1 MNKEVLGIFFLFVAL
16 FSAAL
21 MFSTGLQGPI
31 LSLTNSVKSSYHN
44 STAAIAKSYDEH
56 FAQRDTIR
64 ELREQLRL
72 YEESH
77 LLLHQVA
84 TELNALFVENNSTF
98 KVEPNVALVRTISYV
113 KFGDIN
119 KVWIDTPP
127 FDTAKVYGL
136 VHKENV
142 AGIVV
147 MKDNR
152 PMALLNGAIKSS
164 YAVYVG
170 PNNAPGIVH
179 GLNTKELI
187 VEFIPTWITINEG
200 DEVVTSG
207 LDNLFFP
214 GLKVGKVI
222 SIEQSQGYQNA
233 IIKPYYNASNPD
245 YFHLIK
251 KIR

>member
-1 MNKEVLGIFFLFVAL
+1 MNKEVLGIFLLFAAL
-16 FSAAL
+16 FGTAL
-21 MFSTGLQGPI
+21 FFSTGLQKPI
-31 LSLTNSVKSSYHN
+31 LSLTNSIKSSYHN
-44 STAAIAKSYDEH
+44 TTASISQSYDEH
-56 FAQRDTIR
+56 FAQQKSIIALRK
-64 ELREQLRL
+64 ELAL

-84 TELNALFVENNSTF
+84 TELNALFVENNSSF
-98 KVEPNVALVRTISYV
+98 KVNPNVELVRTISYV

-127 FDTAKVYGL
+127 FDPDKVYGL
-136 VHKENV
+136 IHKENV
-142 AGIVV
+142 AGIVI
-147 MKDNR
+147 MKDGR
-152 PMALLNGAIKSS
+152 PMALLNGALKSS

-170 PNNAPGIVH
+170 ENQAPGIVH
-179 GLNTKELI
+179 GLNSKDLI
-187 VEFIPTWITINEG
+187 VEFIPTWIKIKVG

-214 GLKVGKVI
+214 GLKVGTITSVQ
-222 SIEQSQGYQNA
+222 QSQGYQNA

-251 KIR
+251 NIR

>member
-1 MNKEVLGIFFLFVAL
+1 MNREVLGIFLL
-16 FSAAL
+16 FSVLFAVTL
-21 MFSTGLQGPI
+21 SYSTSLQSPI
-31 LSLTNSVKSSYHN
+31 ISLTNSVKNGYN
-44 STAAIAKSYDEH
+44 STLTSISTSIDEH
-56 FAQRDTIR
+56 FDQQESILK
-64 ELREQLRL
+64 LRKKLQL

-84 TELNALFVENNSTF
+84 TELNALFIENNSSF
-98 KVEPNVALVRTISYV
+98 KVDPRVKLVRTISYV

-119 KVWIDTPP
+119 KVWIDTPA
-127 FDTAKVYGL
+127 FESTKVYGL
-136 VHKENV
+136 IHKENV
-142 AGIVV
+142 AGIVI
-147 MKDNR
+147 MKEDR

-170 PNNAPGIVH
+170 NNDAPGIVH
-179 GLNTKELI
+179 GLNSKELI
-187 VEFIPTWITINEG
+187 VEFIPTWMKIAPG

-214 GLKVGKVI
+214 GLKVGKII

-245 YFHLIK
+245 YFHLIQR
-251 KIR
+251 IR

>member
-1 MNKEVLGIFFLFVAL
+1 MKREVLGIFILFVIL
-16 FSAAL
+16 FSIAFS
-21 MFSTGLQGPI
+21 FSTGLQSPI
-31 LSLTNSVKSSYHN
+31 LSLTNSIKNSYHDTT
-44 STAAIAKSYDEH
+44 SSIAQSYDEH
-56 FAQRDTIR
+56 FSQQETI
-64 ELREQLRL
+64 LQLRKKLKL

-84 TELNALFVENNSTF
+84 TELNALFVENNSSF
-98 KVEPNVALVRTISYV
+98 KVNPHVELVRTISYM

-127 FDTAKVYGL
+127 FDSSKVYGL

-147 MKDNR
+147 MKEDR
-152 PMALLNGAIKSS
+152 PMALLNGALKSS

-170 PNNAPGIVH
+170 KNKAPGIVH

-187 VEFIPTWITINEG
+187 VEFIPTWIKINEG
-200 DEVVTSG
+200 DEVLTSG
-207 LDNLFFP
+207 LDHLFFP
-214 GLKVGKVI
+214 GLKVGKIV
-222 SIEQSQGYQNA
+222 SIERAQGYQNA

-251 KIR
+251 SIR